1 MNDISKYIDKYGQ
14 RTFKEVEF
22 TEIDNLI
29 FSQIP
34 YINFSNI
41 VSDNDNKITLH
52 DASDTILNDN
62 NKHLNLSRRNLL
74 KKIKD
79 TKRYKD
85 ILLSNFIYKL
95 TNEEQFGAITLDLDE
110 DLRCISYEG
119 TDNTLTGWKE
129 DFEFSYKFP
138 VPAQKDAIKYLNKV
152 GKKAKKIILT
162 GHSKGGNLA
171 LVAGMYSK
179 FYIKNK
185 IIKIYSNDGPG
196 LRKEEATSANFKSIK
211 DRYEKIIPKY
221 SIFGLLFNDLK
232 NEKVIDCNAIG
243 ILAHSVFTWKV
254 DDKNLITAPLSK
266 FSANLD
272 NNFTKW
278 SSQFNY
284 KNREIFS
291 NYLFEILVK
300 NNIKTINDFIKIK
313 PTDFQKILKEIQVD
327 PKFKKSLM
335 EFLTFLKT
343 YYVGDI
349 NKKTDK
355 LASKVINS

>member
-1 MNDISKYIDKYGQ
+1 MNDISKYIDKYGNK
-14 RTFKEVEF
+14 TFQEVEF

-34 YINFSNI
+34 YINFLNIISNE
-41 VSDNDNKITLH
+41 NEKITLLL
-52 DASDTILNDN
+52 ASNKILDDK
-62 NKHLNLSRRNLL
+62 NKHINLARRNLL

-79 TKRYKD
+79 KKRYKD
-85 ILLSNFIYKL
+85 ILLSNYIYKL
-95 TNEEQFGAITLDLDE
+95 TNEEQFGAITIDINE

-138 VPAQKDAIKYLNKV
+138 VPAQKDAISYLNKV
-152 GKKAKKIILT
+152 GKKATKIILT

-171 LVAGMYSK
+171 LVAGMYSR

-196 LRKEEATSANFKSIK
+196 LRKEELNSLNYKSIK
-211 DRYEKIIPKY
+211 NRYVKIIPKY

-232 NEKVIDCNAIG
+232 NERVVYCNAIG
-243 ILAHSVFTWKV
+243 ILAHSVFTWKIN
-254 DDKNLITAPLSK
+254 DKNLIDVPLSK
-266 FSANLD
+266 FSSNLD
-272 NNFTKW
+272 QNFTKW
-278 SSQFNY
+278 LSQFNY

-291 NYLFEILVK
+291 NYLFEILTK

-313 PTDFQKILKEIQVD
+313 PTDFQRILKEIEVD